1 MTHANCDSPA
11 PSLVDQVVEAIT
23 DEIVSGVLTSGS
35 RLIQDDLARAY
46 GVSRQPVQQALLLL
60 RGNGLVQSAPG
71 RGLIV
76 APLDPSFV
84 RDLYEMR
91 AVLEGLA
98 ARLAAERASDRA
110 ALGGPAYIAAGHE
123 AVKSGLVSRKIETDI
138 AFHRFL
144 GDLSG
149 NTLIGETMAPHWPCL
164 KRVMSDVLQKEEGM
178 SQTVWDEH
186 EDILAAVVE
195 GRGAEAERL
204 SREHISRA
212 AAMFIHHLEI
222 QQESRPKQRRTLST
236 RKFSL

>member
-1 MTHANCDSPA
+1 MRIVTPA

-23 DEIVSGVLTSGS
+23 EEIVSGVLTSGS

-46 GVSRQPVQQALLLL
+46 GVSRQPVQQALVLL

-110 ALGGPAYIAAGHE
+110 ALEGPAYIAAGHE
-123 AVKSGLVSRKIETDI
+123 AVQSGLVSRKIETDI
-138 AFHRFL
+138 AFHRLL
-144 GDLSG
+144 GGLSG
-149 NTLIGETMAPHWPCL
+149 NTLIDETMAPHWPCL
-164 KRVMSDVLQKEEGM
+164 KRVMSEVLQKEAGM

-186 EDILAAVVE
+186 EEILAAVVE
-195 GRGAEAERL
+195 GRGVEAERL

-212 AAMFIHHLEI
+212 AAVFIHHLEI
-222 QQESRPKQRRTLST
+222 QQESRPKQRRSLST
-236 RKFSL
+236 RKLS

>member
-1 MTHANCDSPA
+1 MTSA

-35 RLIQDDLARAY
+35 RLIQDDLAQAY
-46 GVSRQPVQQALLLL
+46 GVSRQPVQQAMMLL
-60 RGNGLVQSAPG
+60 RGCGLVQSAPG

-98 ARLAAERASDRA
+98 ARLAAERASHRA
-110 ALGGPAYIAAGHE
+110 ALEGPAYVAAGHE
-123 AVKSGLVSRKIETDI
+123 AVRSGLVNRKIETDI
-138 AFHRFL
+138 AFHHFL
-144 GDLSG
+144 GNLSG
-149 NTLIGETMAPHWPCL
+149 NTLISETMAPHWPCL

-186 EDILAAVVE
+186 EDILAAVIE
-195 GRGAEAERL
+195 GRAADAEAL
-204 SREHISRA
+204 SRAHISRA
-212 AAMFIHHLEI
+212 AGVFIRHLEAR
-222 QQESRPKQRRTLST
+222 QESRPKQRRTLSA
-236 RKFSL
+236 RKLSP

>member
-1 MTHANCDSPA
+1 MRIVSPA
-11 PSLVDQVVEAIT
+11 PSLVEQVVEAIT

-35 RLIQDDLARAY
+35 RLIQDDLAQAY
-46 GVSRQPVQQALLLL
+46 GVSRQPVQQALMLL
-60 RGNGLVQSAPG
+60 RGCGLVQSAPG

-98 ARLAAERASDRA
+98 ARLAAERAGDRA
-110 ALGGPAYIAAGHE
+110 GREGPAYIAAGHE
-123 AVKSGLVSRKIETDI
+123 ALKSGLVSRKIETDI

-144 GDLSG
+144 SGLSG
-149 NTLIGETMAPHWPCL
+149 NPLIDETMAPHWPYL
-164 KRVMSDVLQKEEGM
+164 KRVMSDVLQKEESM

-186 EDILAAVVE
+186 EDILAAVIE
-195 GRGAEAERL
+195 GRSADAERL

-212 AAMFIHHLEI
+212 AGVFIHHLEA
-222 QQESRPKQRRTLST
+222 QQGDRPRQRRMLSA
-236 RKFSL
+236 RKMPL

>member
-1 MTHANCDSPA
+1 MRIVPAA

-23 DEIVSGVLTSGS
+23 DEIVSGVLAPGS
-35 RLIQDDLARAY
+35 RLIQDDLAQAY
-46 GVSRQPVQQALLLL
+46 GVSRQPVQQALILL
-60 RGNGLVQSAPG
+60 RGCGLVQSAPG

-76 APLDPSFV
+76 APLDPGFV

-110 ALGGPAYIAAGHE
+110 AREGPAYIAAGYE
-123 AVKSGLVSRKIETDI
+123 AVKSGLVNRKIETDI

-149 NTLIGETMAPHWPCL
+149 NALIGETMAPHWPCL
-164 KRVMSDVLQKEEGM
+164 KRVMSDVLQKEQSM
-178 SQTVWDEH
+178 SRMVWDEH
-186 EDILAAVVE
+186 ENILAAVIE
-195 GRGAEAERL
+195 GRSAEAERL

-212 AAMFIHHLEI
+212 ASVFIHHLEI
-222 QQESRPKQRRTLST
+222 QQDSKSKQRRTLT
-236 RKFSL
+236 ARKFPL